1 MAEQRNT
8 LKKASTKTV
17 FPLREGANRT
27 ACHAVDFN
35 NVVTQLSTDVK
46 VQDIED
52 GTGGVPI
59 NAFAAVPEEYDY
71 DYAVSTLSTIAA
83 KINKINEALYKAG
96 ITSEEI

>member
-46 VQDIED
+46 VQDI
-52 GTGGVPI
+52 TNAAGGLPTHT
-59 NAFAAVPEEYDY
+59 FPAVPEEYDT
-71 DYAVSTLSTIAA
+71 DYMQGILATITD
-83 KINKINEALYKAG
+83 KINKINDALYKAG